1 MTARDVCRRALAT
14 LLAHQHVPPRDTE
27 IQEVWPI
34 ERSTDGP
41 ETLHSTL
48 KHIGQEK
55 DRTGT
60 WTPGSSQMVASR
72 TSLAGQTNYFVFF
85 QQQRSDHRSERLL
98 ELYLVDITLS
108 LWPTS

>member
-55 DRTGT
+55 DRQQEAHR
-60 WTPGSSQMVASR
+60 WLHRVQVLQAKQIISCFSSSREVTIVAKDYWNSM
-72 TSLAGQTNYFVFF
+72 AN
-85 QQQRSDHRSERLL
+85 
-98 ELYLVDITLS
+98 LVDITLS